1 MRYYISITITILS
14 VLLLLGTAQAQSNDS
29 LLYFSS
35 ELDVGY
41 EYIWDKIEYT
51 ALTFLSDE
59 ITEEHNISI
68 KILKEIDKDYTT
80 LEKEGEILVE
90 GWGYTDT
97 VYNYFLVSYD
107 GNTMTKDMVIHP
119 EDYNTN
125 DTRII
130 IISVLYISS
139 YIFPV
144 EAVGPNGE
152 TNNQFDIL
160 ANKSLDFQIVDDGE
174 VVIMTHNTDGPI
186 GREIIEYK
194 YEYITGLLLQSNI
207 STYGE
212 NGLISQ
218 YITTLTN
225 NIETEI
231 VSETQTIQT
240 PTNATE
246 IGFLSFP
253 STWVS
258 IIGFIAVF
266 AIYKRKKCF
275 DKILN

>member
-246 IGFLSFP
+246 IGFLPFP

-258 IIGFIAVF
+258 IIGIIAVF
-266 AIYKRKKCF
+266 AINKRKKRF

>member
-41 EYIWDKIEYT
+41 EYIWDQVKYT
-51 ALTFLSDE
+51 TPTFLSDE

-246 IGFLSFP
+246 IGFLPLP

-258 IIGFIAVF
+258 IIGIIAVF
-266 AIYKRKKCF
+266 AINKRKKRF